1 MIMGR
6 KSRNF
11 LPIKLVKTNNNIRQ
25 RGDFVCEIIGA
36 NYQDPVDGRY
46 KLSVC
51 FRQATEGDAKGFKL
65 RERFFDNFESR
76 RRLSYLCRAL
86 GIFGELE
93 GLDQLVGRSVLLRI
107 IPPKHKNKDSGKS
120 SRKFIN
126 YKIKHFYSVD
136 CGLGEH
142 GKSQALV
149 ENQCL
154 HSDEKVF

>member
-1 MIMGR
+1 MGR

-25 RGDFVCEIIGA
+25 KGDFVCEIIGA
-36 NYQDPVDGRY
+36 NCQDPVDGRPA
-46 KLSVC
+46 LRVC
-51 FRQATEGDAKGFKL
+51 FRQATKGDIKGFKL
-65 RERFFDNFESR
+65 RESFFDNFESM

-107 IPPKHKNKDSGKS
+107 IPHKHKQKGGGKS

-126 YKIKHFYSVD
+126 YKIKHFYPVD

-142 GKSQALV
+142 EKSQALV
-149 ENQCL
+149 
-154 HSDEKVF
+154 KVF